1 MVEDEAKFE
10 TLLIKKED
18 GVATVILNRPEM
30 RNAMNLTMADE
41 MPKVMAQ
48 LQIDDQVR
56 AILLTGSGRDFC
68 SGADLAQGDAKV
80 AMSSTIVRDIIR
92 RFNVMMLSILGIEKP
107 VVCAVNGAAIGGG
120 LALLLACDI
129 TIASDA
135 AKFRAVY
142 VRRGIV
148 SDGGITFLLPRA
160 VGLPKAKEL
169 IFSGDTIDAREA
181 ERIGLI
187 NKVVPADRLGDD
199 AMAYAKHLASG
210 ATKAIGLSK
219 AIMHRGLDMDII
231 SAFEWEA
238 WGQQLCYQTEDFGE
252 GMSAF
257 LAKRTPNFK
266 GR

>member
-10 TLLIKKED
+10 TLLVKKED
-18 GVATVILNRPEM
+18 GVATVVLNRPEM

-48 LQIDDQVR
+48 LEIDDQVR

-92 RFNVMMLSILGIEKP
+92 RFNVMMLSILGVEKP
-107 VVCAVNGAAIGGG
+107 VVCAVNGAAVGGG
-120 LALLLACDI
+120 LALLLACDV

-142 VRRGIV
+142 FHRGIV

-169 IFSGDTIDAREA
+169 IFGGDTIDAREA

-187 NKVVPADRLGDD
+187 NKVVPADRLNED
-199 AMAYAKHLASG
+199 AMTFAKRLASG
-210 ATKAIGLSK
+210 PTKAIGLSK
-219 AIMHRGLDMDII
+219 AIIHRNLGMDII

-238 WGQQLCYQTEDFGE
+238 WGQQLCYHTEDFGE
-252 GMSAF
+252 GISAF
-257 LAKRTPNFK
+257 LTKRAPNFK